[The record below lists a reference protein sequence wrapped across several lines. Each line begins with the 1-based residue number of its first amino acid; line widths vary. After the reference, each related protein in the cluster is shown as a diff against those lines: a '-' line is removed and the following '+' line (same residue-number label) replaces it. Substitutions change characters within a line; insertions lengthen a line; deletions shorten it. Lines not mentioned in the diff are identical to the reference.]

1 MTVSCIT
8 INSVTRAFHRER
20 SHCTVSEI
28 VLSLIEGRRKDWRSQ
43 WAVEPCAVLSWDESH
58 GTLACIGSG
67 LADVDVE
74 DSQHLIA
81 TEGEKGMCSVH
92 PSEAVFKCT
101 E

>member
-1 MTVSCIT
+1 M
-8 INSVTRAFHRER
+8 
-20 SHCTVSEI
+20 SEI
-28 VLSLIEGRRKDWRSQ
+28 VLSLREGKRIVWQSQ
-43 WAVEPCAVLSWDESH
+43 WAVEPCAVLSWDERH
-58 GTLACIGSG
+58 GTLVCIGSE
-67 LADVDVE
+67 LANVDVE

>member
-1 MTVSCIT
+1 MYYHQQRNESVSPGTVSLHCVR
-8 INSVTRAFHRER
+8 NRAFFERREKN
-20 SHCTVSEI
+20 
-28 VLSLIEGRRKDWRSQ
+28 SLAQPVGGR
-43 WAVEPCAVLSWDESH
+43 AVCVLSWDESH
-58 GTLACIGSG
+58 GTLACIGSE

>member
-8 INSVTRAFHRER
+8 NSSVTRAFHRER
-20 SHCTVSEI
+20 SHCTVSET
-28 VLSLIEGRRKDWRSQ
+28 VLSLREGKRKDWQSQ
-43 WAVEPCAVLSWDESH
+43 WAVEPCAVLSLDERY
-58 GTLACIGSG
+58 GTLACIGSE